1 MDPHRYYLRELML
14 YHPFRDENKLF
25 PDDPE
30 KCEELYV
37 KHFDEIKVVKAH
49 LMPFLESVEEA
60 QLIYEEMKA
69 QEKQDVQD
77 KMGADLDPE
86 IEQEIADLDDED
98 YDEEHPDF
106 YHIDTIEENPE
117 INNHRPRQVFKAIA
131 LPSKLAQVI
140 PNYSHLH
147 SFNILFINILS
158 GRRGSSTGHEAEAG
172 SLHCL
177 ALCQKTAHIFRS
189 YPKLQAIFISEQTFS
204 EFI

>member
-25 PDDPE
+25 PDNPE
-30 KCEELYV
+30 KCEELYL

-86 IEQEIADLDDED
+86 NEQDIADLDDED

-106 YHIDTIEENPE
+106 YHIDTMEENPE
-117 INNHRPRQVFKAIA
+117 SDRRSRQVFKAVA
-131 LPSKLAQVI
+131 LPSKPAQVI
-140 PNYSHLH
+140 LKYSHHH
-147 SFNILFINILS
+147 SSNILFHQHYL
-158 GRRGSSTGHEAEAG
+158 
-172 SLHCL
+172 
-177 ALCQKTAHIFRS
+177 RS
-189 YPKLQAIFISEQTFS
+189 KRLVTWT
-204 EFI
+204 

>member
-1 MDPHRYYLRELML
+1 ML

-25 PDDPE
+25 PNDPE
-30 KCEELYV
+30 KCEELYL
-37 KHFDEIKVVKAH
+37 KHFDEIKVVKGH

-86 IEQEIADLDDED
+86 SEQEIADLDDED

-106 YHIDTIEENPE
+106 YHIDTMEENPE
-117 INNHRPRQVFKAIA
+117 SDRTSRQVFKAVA
-131 LPSKLAQVI
+131 LPSKPAQVI
-140 PNYSHLH
+140 LKFSHIH

-177 ALCQKTAHIFRS
+177 ALCQKTAHLFRS
-189 YPKLQAIFISEQTFS
+189 YPQLKAIFLSQQTFS